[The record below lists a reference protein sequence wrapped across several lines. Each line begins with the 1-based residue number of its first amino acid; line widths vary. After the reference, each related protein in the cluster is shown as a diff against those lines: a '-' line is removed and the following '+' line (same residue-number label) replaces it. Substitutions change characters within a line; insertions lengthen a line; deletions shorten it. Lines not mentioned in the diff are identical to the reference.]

1 MEKLK
6 AVLFDLDGT
15 LIDSEWFYYKAY
27 RSTLKLY
34 NRELESEDWLR
45 EFAGKTD
52 SQTFHLLQSKYGVE
66 DEKEVFFDKVREFIK
81 IQHEEEAVPL
91 MPGAT
96 DLIHYLKDQKVT
108 MAVVTSSKR
117 EVANYH
123 LDRNG
128 VRHFFSE
135 LISRTEVQNPKPH
148 PEPYEM
154 CMEKLQLKHEDCL
167 ALEDSQTG
175 STSAK
180 SAGLTT
186 FGVNTHEAIRNTLQA
201 DRCFD
206 NLHEVREFL
215 EKGTERARK
224 I

>member
-1 MEKLK
+1 MDNIK

-27 RSTLKLY
+27 RSTLRLY
-34 NRELESEDWLR
+34 GRELKSEDWLK

-52 SQTFHLLQSKYGVE
+52 GQTFGLLQDKYGVR

-96 DLIHYLKDQKVT
+96 DLIHYLWDQQVV

-123 LDRNG
+123 LDKNG
-128 VRHFFSE
+128 VRHFFSA

-148 PEPYEM
+148 PEPYQM
-154 CMEKLQLKHEDCL
+154 CMEKLNVAPQHCL
-167 ALEDSQTG
+167 ALEDSPTG
-175 STSAK
+175 SASAR

-186 FGVNTHEAIRNTLQA
+186 FGINTHESIRKSLDA
-201 DRCFD
+201 DRVFD

-215 EKGTERARK
+215 ENW
-224 I
+224 